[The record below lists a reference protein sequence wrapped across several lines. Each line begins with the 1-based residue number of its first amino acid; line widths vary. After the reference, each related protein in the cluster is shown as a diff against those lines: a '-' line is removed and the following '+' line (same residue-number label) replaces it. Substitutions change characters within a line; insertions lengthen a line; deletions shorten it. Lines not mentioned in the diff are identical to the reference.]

1 MEHRQLRHQ
10 RHWTVGCLVSL
21 FVIAVLLPPVRA
33 QNYSIDWFKVA
44 GGGGASTN
52 GQYSINGSIG
62 QHDAGVPMT
71 GGTYSITGG
80 FWSLLAAAQTP
91 GAPLLSIR
99 LTGTNTAIIYW
110 PASSTTFTLQQNS
123 NTGVPNWG
131 SVTNAVNV
139 VGGQCQV
146 IVSPPVGNQFYR
158 LKYP

>member
-1 MEHRQLRHQ
+1 MR
-10 RHWTVGCLVSL
+10 TLV
-21 FVIAVLLPPVRA
+21 VILALALLTARLEA

-52 GQYSINGSIG
+52 GQYSINGSIS
-62 QHDAGVPMT
+62 QHDAGGPMT

-80 FWSLLAAAQTP
+80 FWSLLAAVQTP

-99 LTGTNTAIIYW
+99 LTGTNTAIISW

-123 NTGVPNWG
+123 NAGVPNWG

-139 VGGQCQV
+139 VGGQRQV